1 MHSGKPVK
9 NTRKALGKNRASPS
23 TVVQS
28 LRTTEQLARVQPGV
42 FPYFTPKFTQH
53 FSPLKIALSPL
64 VEHYFYPVSTGPINN
79 PIKGKLK
86 KGNK

>member
-1 MHSGKPVK
+1 MHSGKPVGSARTTQGK
-9 NTRKALGKNRASPS
+9 TRALLSTFVRTSQVLGKA
-23 TVVQS
+23 V
-28 LRTTEQLARVQPGV
+28 RVKPAE
-42 FPYFTPKFTQH
+42 FPYFTPNFTQH

-79 PIKGKLK
+79 SIKGKLK